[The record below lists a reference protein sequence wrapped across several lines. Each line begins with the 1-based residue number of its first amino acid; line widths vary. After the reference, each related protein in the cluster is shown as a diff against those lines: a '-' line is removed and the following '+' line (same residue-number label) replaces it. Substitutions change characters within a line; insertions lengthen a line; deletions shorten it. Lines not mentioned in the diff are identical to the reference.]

1 MVFAARAEFVL
12 CLALCTAQPLC
23 LVWLC
28 AQHNRRARGG
38 GGCDGGGVTAGGS
51 LDKSN
56 PMGYMILMQTVC
68 QTSLFIRQAEKLFS
82 TDDLAVVVSFL
93 AANPQ
98 SGDII
103 PGTGGV
109 RKVRVPVQG
118 RGKRGGAR
126 VIYYWFDARAPLY
139 ALLV

>member
-1 MVFAARAEFVL
+1 MS
-12 CLALCTAQPLC
+12 
-23 LVWLC
+23 
-28 AQHNRRARGG
+28 
-38 GGCDGGGVTAGGS
+38 GGGV
-51 LDKSN
+51 LFDKSN
-56 PMGYMILMQTVC
+56 PMGYMVLMQTVC

-82 TDDLAVVVSFL
+82 ADDLAAMVSFL

-109 RKVRVPVQG
+109 RKVRVPVRG

-139 ALLV
+139 ALLVYAKNTRLDMTADERKEVCALAAAIKAAYRIT